1 MAHRVILSGAKDLAV
16 RQAHALV
23 RSKHE
28 DFTTE
33 AQRAQRNTEKSVT
46 YALGVRT
53 FISVF
58 LCASVVN
65 LPLPHPANH
74 KHTTTGRHL

>member
-1 MAHRVILSGAKDLAV
+1 MAHPVIMSGAKDLAV

-33 AQRAQRNTEKSVT
+33 AQRNTEKSVT

-58 LCASVVN
+58 LGVLCASVVN
-65 LPLPHPANH
+65 LPLPLLHPANH
-74 KHTTTGRHL
+74 NIR